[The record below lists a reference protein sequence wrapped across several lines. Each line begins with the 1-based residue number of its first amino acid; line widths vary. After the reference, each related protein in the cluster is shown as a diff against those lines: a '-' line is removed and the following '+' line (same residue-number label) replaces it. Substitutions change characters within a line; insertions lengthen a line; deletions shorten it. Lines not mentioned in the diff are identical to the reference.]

1 MVLSAVFHFA
11 REVWSFDKV
20 SFDKLFSDCVESF
33 DDFIFWKRVLTSASG
48 GESL

>member
-20 SFDKLFSDCVESF
+20 VNSFPIVL
-33 DDFIFWKRVLTSASG
+33 RVLMISFSG
-48 GESL
+48 NVF